1 MGGGLTCSLE
11 EHTGRKQ
18 LGELEHVVEL
28 AHGGGPGAMAEAPA
42 ISVRPAALPGDF
54 EAILSTVNDAAEA
67 YRGVIP
73 TDAVRARRGS

>member
-1 MGGGLTCSLE
+1 
-11 EHTGRKQ
+11 
-18 LGELEHVVEL
+18 
-28 AHGGGPGAMAEAPA
+28 MADTPA

-73 TDAVRARRGS
+73 ADAVRARPARGSQARLLVGLSICHCESVSYMRCCMDAAGA